1 MKNILIISTVSRQF
15 HLFERVN
22 IEILK
27 TLGFRIHAAA
37 SFDDRS
43 PALDEFDIVEHEI
56 SLTRFPISFSN
67 IKALFELVK
76 IIKDNNIEVVHCH
89 SPSGGLIGRI
99 ASKIAGVKNV
109 FYTAH
114 GFHFFKGAPLVNWL
128 VFYPVEFLLSFLST
142 KLFVINKEDYTLAKK
157 SLHSKETIFVPGVG
171 INLTKFNCNSL
182 TDLRDELGLSSDKTI
197 ITTIGEFIERKNY
210 PVAIESFSCMK
221 NTDSVLIICGVGK
234 LQNQMIELA
243 QSLGVK
249 DRVYFL
255 GYRKDIANIL
265 AGSDI
270 FLFPSKQEG
279 LPVSVMEAMASGLP
293 VVCSK
298 IRGNIDL
305 ITNRING
312 FLCSPE
318 NVMEFTYYLDE
329 LASDADLRKVMGQKN
344 IEIVKCF
351 SSDAVKEVMYS
362 HYSSL

>member
-22 IEILK
+22 IEILRA
-27 TLGFRIHAAA
+27 LGFRVHAAA

-43 PALDEFDIVEHEI
+43 PALDELDIVEHEI
-56 SLTRFPISFSN
+56 SLTRFPISFAN
-67 IKALFELVK
+67 IKGLFKLVK
-76 IIKDNNIEVVHCH
+76 IIKENNIEVVHCH

-99 ASKIAGVKNV
+99 ASRIAGVKNV

-114 GFHFFKGAPLVNWL
+114 GFHFFKGAAIINWL

-157 SLHSKETIFVPGVG
+157 SFYAKETVFVPGVG
-171 INLTKFNCNSL
+171 INLNKFKGNSL
-182 TDLRDELGLSSDKTI
+182 IELRNELGLSTDKTI

-210 PVAIESFSCMK
+210 PVVIKSFSCMR

-243 QSLGVK
+243 ESLGVK
-249 DRVYFL
+249 ERVYFL
-255 GYRKDIANIL
+255 GYRKDIVNVL

-298 IRGNIDL
+298 IRGNTDL
-305 ITNRING
+305 ITNRVNG
-312 FLCSPE
+312 FLCSSE
-318 NVMEFTYYLDE
+318 NVSQFSEYLDE
-329 LASDADLRKVMGQKN
+329 LASDAELRGIMGQKN
-344 IEIVKCF
+344 IQIVKTF

-362 HYSSL
+362 HYSNL